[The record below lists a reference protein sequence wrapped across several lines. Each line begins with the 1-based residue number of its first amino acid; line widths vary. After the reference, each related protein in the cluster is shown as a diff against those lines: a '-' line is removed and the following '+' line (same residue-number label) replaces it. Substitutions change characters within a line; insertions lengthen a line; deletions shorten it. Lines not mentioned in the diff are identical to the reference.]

1 MKRRQENGQLC
12 LFTLLSHKTHYIY
25 LFIFKYV
32 EIETRYLLLTSGE
45 KNLSDRIFILECL
58 NLPNRN
64 ISSRQVFN

>member
-1 MKRRQENGQLC
+1 MASCVSLPSYRIK
-12 LFTLLSHKTHYIY
+12 HIYIY

-45 KNLSDRIFILECL
+45 KNLSDYIFILECL